1 MSFLLSI
8 LTLLVLTFIVL
19 CYNFDCWTKYGN
31 LYNKDSIK
39 FMLPKFFYEKAF
51 IETITIICLIICGM
65 FLFLVT

>member
-19 CYNFDCWTKYGN
+19 CFNFRCWTN
-31 LYNKDSIK
+31 SSLYDKDSIM